1 MSESFRKF
9 CLKVIFWGSALILFF
24 PLFVYQGTLFPYI
37 FSKIIAFRII
47 VEILLFFW
55 LLLAWT
61 NKKYRPNWKHP
72 LVLSLTIFIGI
83 LVLTM
88 LTGVDFQRSFWSTQE
103 RMTGVLTWLHFWAW
117 FLILTS
123 CLKKKEDWLNLVKF
137 SLLISVLTGLYAF
150 GQKWGFEFLP
160 RPPFT
165 DVLVGP
171 FGNPIFLGVYALLH
185 IFLAGFL
192 AFQTRE
198 RSVKVAALIISLFN
212 LIVMIMTGSRGAL
225 IGFISGVFLFLI
237 FKLLTLRS
245 FKLKIFLLVIIFI
258 FIGAFI
264 FTLFSTNA
272 SWLANA
278 PSVQH
283 LIGQGF
289 VSWGRTNA
297 WKIAWQGF
305 LEKPFLGWGWENYNV
320 VFNQFYNPESLL
332 YGSPETWFDRSHN
345 QVLDILCLTGIFG
358 LIAYLAVFFS
368 ISWLFKKNKQ
378 QTEGA
383 EPIRRGSA
391 SLLILFVL
399 FFAYFIQNLF
409 VFDTPGPMI
418 VFFFSLGLFYVWTQ
432 KEEIYSDNRVAMGAD
447 VSPGRSPSGLRPSEL
462 RILPPLLLIFLFIF
476 LPLGIY
482 KFNIEPFQKSNQ
494 GIKGLVTSLVD
505 LRSGLYWYEQSL
517 KGHSF
522 TNPETRLQIIKT
534 IYVVRHQAEGAETQ
548 RRSEGEDAESKGAEA
563 QRRSE
568 EIIKKGVE
576 IAIEENKKSIEEH
589 PLDVKYYLYLGQFYN
604 TSRDFNPSYLKEA
617 EKVLEKGLLTSPKR
631 QEALY
636 EIGKTKIFLGKKEEG
651 LAFYQQ
657 ALELDERVVDSHL
670 NLVLAYS
677 LVGEKEKAK
686 EEFKKL
692 KELWPKE
699 ANQLLEQKLYE
710 EYQDFKGLEE

>member
-9 CLKVIFWGSALILFF
+9 CLKVIFWGSALILFL

-37 FSKIIAFRII
+37 FSKIIAFRTI

-55 LLLAWT
+55 LLLAWSD
-61 NKKYRPNWKHP
+61 KKYRPNWKHP
-72 LVLSLTIFIGI
+72 IVLSLTIFVGI

-88 LTGVDFQRSFWSTQE
+88 LTGVDPSRSFWSTQE
-103 RMTGVLTWLHFWAW
+103 RMTGVLTWLHFWVW

-123 CLKKKEDWLNLVKF
+123 CLKKKEDWLKLVKF
-137 SLLISVLTGLYAF
+137 SLLISVLTGIYAF
-150 GQKWGFEFLP
+150 GQQWGFKFLP

-171 FGNPIFLGVYALLH
+171 LGNPIFLGVYAMLH
-185 IFLAGFL
+185 VFLAGFIV
-192 AFQTRE
+192 FQEEE
-198 RSVKVAALIISLFN
+198 RMFKLAALMVAFFN
-212 LIVMIMTGSRGAL
+212 LTIMMMTGSRGAL
-225 IGFISGVFLFLI
+225 VGFLAGVFLFFVLWTI
-237 FKLLTLRS
+237 SRRKRM
-245 FKLKIFLLVIIFI
+245 LKIFLLVIIFI
-258 FIGAFI
+258 FVSTFI
-264 FTLFSTNA
+264 FVIFSTNA
-272 SWLANA
+272 SWLAKA
-278 PSVQH
+278 PSSVQH
-283 LIGQGF
+283 LISRGF
-289 VSWGRTNA
+289 VSWGRLNA
-297 WKIAWQGF
+297 WQIAWQGF
-305 LEKPFLGWGWENYNV
+305 KAKPIFGWGWENYNV

-332 YGSPETWFDRSHN
+332 YGAPETWFDRSHN
-345 QVLDILCLTGIFG
+345 QLLDVLCLTGIFG
-358 LIAYLAVFFS
+358 LIAYLAIFFFVF
-368 ISWLFKKNKQ
+368 WLFFKKWEEKR
-378 QTEGA
+378 
-383 EPIRRGSA
+383 ISV
-391 SLLILFVL
+391 LILFAL
-399 FFAYFIQNLF
+399 LFAYFVQNLF

-418 VFFFSLGLFYVWTQ
+418 IFFFSLGLFYESTNVQISTNIQIKTQ
-432 KEEIYSDNRVAMGAD
+432 KQGSKF
-447 VSPGRSPSGLRPSEL
+447 P
-462 RILPPLLLIFLFIF
+462 LPVLLMLLFIL

-482 KFNIEPFQKSNQ
+482 KFNFKPFQKSNQ
-494 GIKGLVTSLVD
+494 GIKGIITSLVD
-505 LRSGLYWYEQSL
+505 LKSGLYWYEQSL
-517 KGHSF
+517 KGYSF
-522 TNPETRLQIIKT
+522 TNPETRLQLTKT
-534 IYVVRHQAEGAETQ
+534 IYIVRYQ
-548 RRSEGEDAESKGAEA
+548 AESKRAEES
-563 QRRSE
+563 RRSDD

-576 IAIEENKKSIEEH
+576 MTIKENKKSIEEH
-589 PLDVKYYLYLGQFYN
+589 PLDVKYYLYLAQFYN